1 MKVLQFNSRKLF
13 GQFSPGT
20 PDLVPQGLLVAAGI
34 ILISWLPAIVVALA
48 MTSLT
53 PLYAFAIRDAV
64 ALLIAIAIYRKSSEP
79 PLTCVPTPDNPRR
92 REVKKAA

>member
-1 MKVLQFNSRKLF
+1 MKVLQFNSRRLF

-20 PDLVPQGLLVAAGI
+20 PDVVPQGLLVATGI
-34 ILISWLPAIVVALA
+34 VLISWVPAIVVALA

-64 ALLIAIAIYRKSSEP
+64 ALLIAIVIYKRSSAP
-79 PLTCVPTPDNPRR
+79 PLSCVPTPERPRR

>member
-1 MKVLQFNSRKLF
+1 MKVLQFNSRRLF

-20 PDLVPQGLLVAAGI
+20 PELVPQGLLVAAVI
-34 ILISWLPAIVVALA
+34 MLVSWFPAIVVALA

-53 PLYAFAIRDAV
+53 PLYAFAVRDAV
-64 ALLIAIAIYRKSSEP
+64 ALLIAIVIYNKSCEP
-79 PLTCVPTPDNPRR
+79 PLSCVPTPEHPRR